1 MGKGHERR
9 DVSWVCRCCT
19 KQTCLV
25 PVPRARGES
34 VRGKLEKETWGD
46 GDGSMGRI
54 RGSGAPPSRAAE
66 TDVRV
71 VPCSW
76 RQGPGYAS

>member
-1 MGKGHERR
+1 MSGATCRGCAGVARNKHAWCQCPGPG
-9 DVSWVCRCCT
+9 VSVC
-19 KQTCLV
+19 
-25 PVPRARGES
+25 
-34 VRGKLEKETWGD
+34 GKLEKETWGD

-66 TDVRV
+66 TDVRI